1 MFFPRLPWYP
11 SERNLI
17 YKFYSQSLILRVTKA
32 SWKPELKI
40 YLVSMSPITPWLL
53 ESSHSAF
60 TQTQSPVSPNWEL
73 CLSLTVIHAFSCHT
87 EREVMHDRGMEVG
100 LSKMFLN
107 FLPFE
112 LTSFIIQVL
121 FFMYYEC
128 LRIWS
133 KVEFIQVYSFFL
145 FFRIYIRR
153 LYLYGLISIASSMNF
168 LIPSLWTMKT
178 TCYILLL
185 VWVTWNYG

>member
-60 TQTQSPVSPNWEL
+60 TQTQSPVSPNWAL

-112 LTSFIIQVL
+112 LHSLFKSFSLCTMNAWGYEAKLNLFKCIPFFCFSGYIYEDYISMVL
-121 FFMYYEC
+121 Y
-128 LRIWS
+128 
-133 KVEFIQVYSFFL
+133 Q
-145 FFRIYIRR
+145 
-153 LYLYGLISIASSMNF
+153 
-168 LIPSLWTMKT
+168 
-178 TCYILLL
+178 
-185 VWVTWNYG
+185 